1 MTYEPVIGLEVHV
14 QMDTRSKAFCGCGTV
29 FGMPANTQVCPV
41 CMGLPGVLPVLN
53 EKFLEYAIRT
63 ALALNC
69 TVANYLKFDRK
80 HYFYPD
86 LPKNYQISQYDQ
98 PLAGHGRLNIEA
110 DAIKKTIRILRV
122 HMEED
127 AGKLIH
133 TAGGS
138 LVDFNRC
145 GMPLL
150 EIVSEPDINSAAE
163 AYAYLSQLKNI
174 LEYLEVSDCDMEKGS
189 LRCDAN
195 ISLRPAGQ
203 TALGIKT
210 EVKNM
215 NSFKGVRDAL
225 NYEIGRQEQV
235 LRDGGAI
242 TQETRLWNEEQQ
254 KTFSMRSKEEA
265 HDYRY
270 FPEPDLVPFTIS
282 DETIAAAKQ
291 ALPELPAVKKTR
303 FMAEYK
309 LSEYD
314 ASVISAD
321 KYLALYFEN
330 TVKQY
335 HMPKIICNWLMGDV
349 MNFINTNQVNIKKL
363 DEVLPVKNLVA
374 MVQLID
380 NNTISGKIAK
390 EVLAAMLTGGKDAA
404 TIIKEKNLGQIS
416 DSEALEA
423 IIDEVI
429 REQQKVVEE
438 VKTGKDKALMF
449 LVGQV
454 MQKTR
459 GKANPQIVNTLIKK
473 KLLGNA

>member
-98 PLAGHGRLNIEA
+98 PLAGHGRLDIEA

-203 TALGIKT
+203 TALGVKT

>member
-1 MTYEPVIGLEVHV
+1 
-14 QMDTRSKAFCGCGTV
+14 
-29 FGMPANTQVCPV
+29 
-41 CMGLPGVLPVLN
+41 
-53 EKFLEYAIRT
+53 
-63 ALALNC
+63 
-69 TVANYLKFDRK
+69 
-80 HYFYPD
+80 
-86 LPKNYQISQYDQ
+86 
-98 PLAGHGRLNIEA
+98 
-110 DAIKKTIRILRV
+110 
-122 HMEED
+122 
-127 AGKLIH
+127 
-133 TAGGS
+133 
-138 LVDFNRC
+138 
-145 GMPLL
+145 
-150 EIVSEPDINSAAE
+150 
-163 AYAYLSQLKNI
+163 
-174 LEYLEVSDCDMEKGS
+174 
-189 LRCDAN
+189 
-195 ISLRPAGQ
+195 
-203 TALGIKT
+203 
-210 EVKNM
+210 
-215 NSFKGVRDAL
+215 
-225 NYEIGRQEQV
+225 
-235 LRDGGAI
+235 
-242 TQETRLWNEEQQ
+242 
-254 KTFSMRSKEEA
+254 
-265 HDYRY
+265 
-270 FPEPDLVPFTIS
+270 
-282 DETIAAAKQ
+282 
-291 ALPELPAVKKTR
+291 
-303 FMAEYK
+303 MAEYK